1 MILTRHLRE
10 APVEGTEGPGKLLE
24 TRRQARVH
32 VIEMAVPG
40 DREEVVRVHRGRRVF
55 LLMRQVELPPGDPR

>member
-10 APVEGTEGPGKLLE
+10 VPVEQTEGPRKLLE

-40 DREEVVRVHRGRRVF
+40 YREEVVRGRRVF
-55 LLMRQVELPPGDPR
+55 LLMRQVELPLGDPR

>member
-10 APVEGTEGPGKLLE
+10 APAERTEGPGKLFE

-40 DREEVVRVHRGRRVF
+40 YREEVVRMHRGRRVF
-55 LLMRQVELPPGDPR
+55 LLMRQIELPPGDPR

>member
-10 APVEGTEGPGKLLE
+10 APVEQTEGPRTLLE

-40 DREEVVRVHRGRRVF
+40 YREEVVRVHRGRRVF
-55 LLMRQVELPPGDPR
+55 LLMRQVELPLGDPR

>member
-10 APVEGTEGPGKLLE
+10 APVEQTEGPRKLLE

-40 DREEVVRVHRGRRVF
+40 YREQVVHAHRRRRVF
-55 LLMRQVELPPGDPR
+55 LLTRQVELPLGDPR

>member
-10 APVEGTEGPGKLLE
+10 APVERTEGPGKLLE
-24 TRRQARVH
+24 TRRQTRVH

-40 DREEVVRVHRGRRVF
+40 YREEVVRVHRGRRVF